1 MQVSC
6 GRLRQTPARASGSR
20 LSLNWAISGRA
31 VIDVEDRQTLVEYL
45 VDDDLRERADHEFA
59 RIVEVQDVHE
69 TA

>member
-1 MQVSC
+1 
-6 GRLRQTPARASGSR
+6 
-20 LSLNWAISGRA
+20 

-59 RIVEVQDVHE
+59 RIVEAQDVHE